1 MATYNGL
8 PVFKIFINDSLEN
21 KEGIDFISLVDH
33 PAIEVNWVA
42 MSSNAPVKM
51 NFNQDQKLLYGPIL
65 IPDLPIYRN
74 DPVNG
79 EYYVVFTKEEIQTI
93 VRKFQKQNKN
103 LNLNYQ
109 HQPNSQINAVVQEI
123 WLTGQNDKSKDY
135 GFNLPV
141 GSAFAVT
148 YVEDNAFWNE
158 QVKTGNVKGYSIEG
172 WLDMKMNKQ
181 LMKKTLGKIQKYD
194 VIKRA
199 QSNDLY
205 INGPIAIG
213 NYVYYNQ
220 PQIVLIGTEQQE
232 LRSPIWDSS
241 VELFDG
247 RILELTEGKITQII
261 ESVAAEHKRKNKLN
275 KNKFMEAQTSDGMT
289 LKTPAETF
297 AVGVDA
303 TVTDAAGVET
313 PADGEYT
320 LDNGMMVKCAAGK
333 VTEVTQA
340 AAAADLTPEEVAAMS
355 KIFSAIIKPLED
367 KITALETKLANTPGT
382 KTATSTTD
390 KETKKPTA
398 AQTAYNKILEL
409 KKTTKK

>member
-1 MATYNGL
+1 MATLNGL
-8 PVFKIFINDSLEN
+8 PVFKIFINESLDN

-42 MSSNAPVKM
+42 MSANSPLKI

-79 EYYVVFTKEEIQTI
+79 EYYVVFSKEEIQTI

-109 HQPNSQINAVVQEI
+109 HQPNSQINAVVQEL
-123 WLTGQNDKSKDY
+123 WLTGANDKSKDY

-148 YVEDNAFWNE
+148 YVEDNVFWNE

-172 WLDMKMNKQ
+172 WLDMKMKSALANYPWDQ
-181 LMKKTLGKIQKYD
+181 CIADQMKRYNDKTIAEKVCGAIKNGTIGMQEHVKIVSDLIDENIKLRKKY
-194 VIKRA
+194 
-199 QSNDLY
+199 
-205 INGPIAIG
+205 
-213 NYVYYNQ
+213 
-220 PQIVLIGTEQQE
+220 
-232 LRSPIWDSS
+232 
-241 VELFDG
+241 
-247 RILELTEGKITQII
+247 
-261 ESVAAEHKRKNKLN
+261 
-275 KNKFMEAQTSDGMT
+275 KFMEATTSDGMT

-303 TVTDAAGVET
+303 TVTDATGVET

-320 LDNGMMVKCAAGK
+320 LDNGMVVKCAAGK

-340 AAAADLTPEEVAAMS
+340 AAAEADLTPEEVAAMS

-382 KTATSTTD
+382 KPATSTTD
-390 KETKKPTA
+390 TVTKKPTA
-398 AQTAYNKILEL
+398 AQTAYNKIIEL
-409 KKTTKK
+409 KKLTKK